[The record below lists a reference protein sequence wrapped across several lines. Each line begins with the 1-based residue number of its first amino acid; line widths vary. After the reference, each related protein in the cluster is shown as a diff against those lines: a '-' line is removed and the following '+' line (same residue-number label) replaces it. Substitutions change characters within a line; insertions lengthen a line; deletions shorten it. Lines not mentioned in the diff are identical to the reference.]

1 MAKSAIEGELLLLVS
16 DKQIGK
22 GSGLLN
28 LPTENC
34 NGRQRVCDS
43 GLTGSF
49 GCFTKNATKA
59 SLKQTGRGKDKASC

>member
-1 MAKSAIEGELLLLVS
+1 MTKSAIEVELLLLLLLS

-22 GSGLLN
+22 GSGLLS
-28 LPTENC
+28 LPTENV
-34 NGRQRVCDS
+34 RVCDS

-59 SLKQTGRGKDKASC
+59 SLKQTGRGKEKASC